1 MTDLESTIK
10 DLTLTKTLGLIPLK
24 RTIYTQEQMNYLIT
38 ELGRL
43 ATARQE
49 VISKEVILEW
59 IETFMDMNISFNMI
73 IAKIRMCKASKRFG
87 TQTTLGDIIEC
98 ETINGELYH
107 HYYKKDDTE
116 QH

>member
-1 MTDLESTIK
+1 M
-10 DLTLTKTLGLIPLK
+10 
-24 RTIYTQEQMNYLIT
+24 IT

-43 ATARQE
+43 ANARQE
-49 VISKEVILEW
+49 VIAEAVILEW

-73 IAKIRMCKASKRFG
+73 ISKIRMCKASKRYG

-107 HYYKKDDTE
+107 HYYVKDEPHNIT
-116 QH
+116 QY

>member
-1 MTDLESTIK
+1 
-10 DLTLTKTLGLIPLK
+10 
-24 RTIYTQEQMNYLIT
+24 
-38 ELGRL
+38 
-43 ATARQE
+43 
-49 VISKEVILEW
+49 
-59 IETFMDMNISFNMI
+59 MNISFNMI

-87 TQTTLGDIIEC
+87 TQTTLGDIVEC